1 MSDTVYN
8 SIPNT
13 KNILSTLVN
22 NINKDEIF
30 QKNVNILSNSINEK
44 DIEKANIIKS
54 TIKDI
59 KLYNT
64 KKNPLFLARDIGI
77 LLGISGINVLVKKF
91 DKGEKIIG
99 FIKLGNKKVQK
110 TKKVIFL
117 NRRGLYRCFFTS
129 RSPLARLF
137 TKYLG
142 DMLDHMFTYESKLLD
157 KISKKFQI
165 ENPELIEK
173 GLNDLHDKLII
184 YEKTLVDEQRKNLEL
199 ETKLD
204 EGREIINKKEQ
215 ELVEIDTINS
225 FNMMMIQQLK
235 VEKEN
240 NIKRMR
246 NMKDLS
252 ITEKDSVDYTEMKL
266 MKEKFMKP
274 VQLYLLHPD
283 YFLKLLEK
291 QKKKIVYKNKPNSK
305 LSLCKE
311 SDDTKNKEK
320 INIELNTL
328 NNVYSDS
335 NDISKTYNSVK
346 KNKDIDNIDFLISS
360 IESYKT
366 NFECIFS
373 NAEYIMKDFKNNLF
387 ESNLIQIDN
396 DELLYFY
403 FTFGKKI
410 IKTNDMYLVGT
421 KWVIDKKHIDRVF
434 NVLYDDMS
442 CLTLD
447 KTLYKTSLCEID
459 DLIREEFMID

>member
-1 MSDTVYN
+1 
-8 SIPNT
+8 
-13 KNILSTLVN
+13 
-22 NINKDEIF
+22 
-30 QKNVNILSNSINEK
+30 
-44 DIEKANIIKS
+44 
-54 TIKDI
+54 
-59 KLYNT
+59 
-64 KKNPLFLARDIGI
+64 
-77 LLGISGINVLVKKF
+77 
-91 DKGEKIIG
+91 
-99 FIKLGNKKVQK
+99 
-110 TKKVIFL
+110 
-117 NRRGLYRCFFTS
+117 
-129 RSPLARLF
+129 
-137 TKYLG
+137 
-142 DMLDHMFTYESKLLD
+142 
-157 KISKKFQI
+157 
-165 ENPELIEK
+165 LIEK

-204 EGREIINKKEQ
+204 EGREIIDKKEQ

-291 QKKKIVYKNKPNSK
+291 QKKKIVSKNKPNLK
-305 LSLCKE
+305 LSLYKE
-311 SDDTKNKEK
+311 SDDIIDKEE

-328 NNVYSDS
+328 NNEYPD
-335 NDISKTYNSVK
+335 DISKIHNLVK

-447 KTLYKTSLCEID
+447 KTLYKTSLGEID
-459 DLIREEFMID
+459 DLIREEFMIE